1 MRINFLSFF
10 LVLMFYAAPY
20 LCFGELSLK
29 EIRSEYKREDLEGRL
44 VLMQALDGRTDC
56 ETVDFLMVVAG
67 SGWENWQV
75 KIKAIQFLGEAHDP
89 KAVDMLLNIFTS
101 DSAHYM
107 CPAIKTAAAIALGNF
122 RDDRRVLDALIWGIR
137 YDEPQVREAS
147 VQSLGNI
154 GDAAVVPH
162 LICLL
167 YDNSIAIRLS
177 TIKALERI
185 ADPQAAYHLKILSE
199 EDNDEVVRHIA
210 ESTLKNFHKK

>member
-1 MRINFLSFF
+1 M
-10 LVLMFYAAPY
+10 
-20 LCFGELSLK
+20 SLK

-44 VLMQALDGRTDC
+44 VLMQALDRRTDC

-67 SGWENWQV
+67 SGRENWQV
-75 KIKAIQFLGEAHDP
+75 KIKAIQLLGEAHDP
-89 KAVDMLLNIFTS
+89 KAVDILVNIFTS

-107 CPAIKTAAAIALGNF
+107 CPAIKTSAAIALGNF
-122 RDDRRVLDALIWGIR
+122 RDDRRVLDALIWGVR

-185 ADPQAAYHLKILSE
+185 ADPQASLSSK
-199 EDNDEVVRHIA
+199 D
-210 ESTLKNFHKK
+210 TLRRRQR